1 MPFTY
6 KKVLVIGATSGI
18 GEALAKRIIST
29 GAHVIAVGRRR
40 DRLEALAQDQ
50 GKDHVSM
57 DTFDITDL
65 KGIPAFAD
73 R

>member
-65 KGIPAFAD
+65 KSIPAFAD